1 MRSAKFS
8 SLRRRV
14 LSCLGRNAS
23 LSLFSRLVLSQLGK
37 KKIVVFG
44 DSHSAV
50 FSNIDNV
57 EVVHVGPAT
66 AHNIAGLNSTTQ
78 AREKIL
84 AQLETCSTLDT
95 AVLLVFGEIDCR
107 MHILKVVSS
116 LEVTMQQ
123 AVQATVDRYC
133 VFLQSIVAM
142 GYTVLIYGPAGS
154 GSGWNS
160 LFPSVGREQDRNI
173 VIHYFNSL
181 LAENCQRL
189 GVAFV
194 SIDDLVINKG
204 SWLTRAGFLDDGCH
218 LNNHPRTD
226 VKFQT
231 IILSRYLT
239 SLQLQR
245 PAPCISFGG
254 NEPER
259 VDHADAKPFIL
270 TSALRGHPLTGIV
283 CRRTPYFFHTNQFR
297 NSGIR
302 IDFLAAFVV
311 DQVIIHNRT
320 DKFHDRAIQ
329 LNLVLGLDQE
339 SSVTIPIPIGEAFLN
354 GEALSIS
361 HSFPPVLARF
371 ASLCSPTNT
380 FLHLAG
386 IEIIGTYRSLATK
399 VNILKDSG
407 TQYLSGES

>member
-8 SLRRRV
+8 LLRRLV
-14 LSCLGRNAS
+14 QSCLGKNAS
-23 LSLFSRLVLSQLGK
+23 LSLFSRLVLSHLGK
-37 KKIVVFG
+37 KRIVAFG

-50 FSNIDNV
+50 FSNIENV
-57 EVVHVGPAT
+57 DVVHVGPAT
-66 AHNIAGLNSTTQ
+66 AHNIARANSTTQ

-84 AQLETCSTLDT
+84 AHLETCSSLDT

-107 MHILKVVSS
+107 MHILKVASS

-123 AVQATVDRYC
+123 AVQVTVERYC

-160 LFPSVGREQDRNI
+160 SFPSVGREQDRNI
-173 VIHYFNSL
+173 VIHHFNSL
-181 LAENCQRL
+181 LAENCLRL

-218 LNNHPRTD
+218 LNNHPRT
-226 VKFQT
+226 VVEFQT
-231 IILSRYLT
+231 IILSRYLA
-239 SLQLQR
+239 SLQSKR
-245 PAPCISFGG
+245 PAPCTNSGG
-254 NEPER
+254 NEPAR
-259 VDHADAKPFIL
+259 VDHAAAKPFVL
-270 TSALRGHPLTGIV
+270 TSAWRGHPLSGIV
-283 CRRTPYFFHTNQFR
+283 SRRAPYFFHTDQFT
-297 NSGIR
+297 NSAIR

-311 DQVIIHNRT
+311 DQIIIHNRT

-329 LNLVLGLDQE
+329 LHLVLALDQK
-339 SSVTIPIPIGEAFLN
+339 SSLMMPIPVGEDFLS
-354 GEALSIS
+354 GETLSVS

-371 ASLCSPTNT
+371 ATLSSPTNT

-386 IEIIGTYRSLATK
+386 IEIIGTYRSLTTAVT
-399 VNILKDSG
+399 V
-407 TQYLSGES
+407 